1 MPRPP
6 KFEDARPV
14 KITLTAHPD
23 VRERLEKAAALFGA
37 REGKRLSLGD
47 AIGILLDESESLRQ
61 LGKLAGRVKG

>member
-1 MPRPP
+1 MARPP

-23 VRERLEKAAALFGA
+23 VRDRLEKAAALFGA

-47 AIGILLDESESLRQ
+47 AIRILLDESESLQR
-61 LGKLAGRVKG
+61 LGKMTGSANG